1 MKDCR
6 IYFRVTN
13 EQKQQLLLH
22 AKEEQQT
29 LTSYILSHT
38 LAEEK
43 ERDDE
48 DKKLMKELHRI
59 GINLNQIAHLL
70 HRGKHFAEQEK
81 ELHLLMQKLDT
92 CCDEILTA
100 RRAYLR
106 ELRRYHRDFLNLCR
120 EENKTKE
127 MQKKLDASIQLKK
140 LELKKMKIQKEG
152 IMHGN
157 PKSSTKSSQSSSHR
171 GLFITGQE
179 NPR

>member
-1 MKDCR
+1 MPKGTLPPWESPGKDLKMKDCR

-29 LTSYILSHT
+29 LTSYILRHT

-140 LELKKMKIQKEG
+140 LELKKNENSKRG
-152 IMHGN
+152 DN
-157 PKSSTKSSQSSSHR
+157 AWQS
-171 GLFITGQE
+171 
-179 NPR
+179 

>member
-1 MKDCR
+1 MKDYR

-29 LTSYILSHT
+29 LTSYILRHT

-92 CCDEILTA
+92 
-100 RRAYLR
+100 
-106 ELRRYHRDFLNLCR
+106 
-120 EENKTKE
+120 
-127 MQKKLDASIQLKK
+127 
-140 LELKKMKIQKEG
+140 
-152 IMHGN
+152 
-157 PKSSTKSSQSSSHR
+157 
-171 GLFITGQE
+171 
-179 NPR
+179 

>member
-29 LTSYILSHT
+29 LTSYILRHT

-81 ELHLLMQKLDT
+81 ELHQLMKNLDT

-100 RRAYLR
+100 RKTYLR
-106 ELRRYHRDFLNLCR
+106 ELKIYHREFLNLCR
-120 EENKTKE
+120 EENKAKE

-140 LELKKMKIQKEG
+140 LELKKMKLQKEG
-152 IMHGN
+152 IIHGH
-157 PKSSTKSSQSSSHR
+157 PKISAKSSQSS
-171 GLFITGQE
+171 ID
-179 NPR
+179 